1 MSLGFTIAIAAVP
14 FLDML
19 DVEEDALSEQVRDA
33 NTDAAAVAAM
43 DQTRRR
49 LAQGVDA
56 FVRSLPSLIRNDA
69 NSARAAAY
77 ALVGLVDERML
88 HHPAGGLDRWRDR
101 LLEFELYGS
110 ALAGQEV
117 VARAREAAYGSSFAD
132 AGAQAGAPT
141 GVLAPLY
148 LGIFRA
154 GFAGSLRG
162 DPVALTTLITSL
174 EESVGAEVPGN
185 QPVPTYVRPKR
196 LPVAPPVL
204 VVLGFAAW
212 LVAGFAM
219 WATLPHDLFR
229 DAERVRDRVVLG
241 LPATPTD
248 VDPLERSIGPS
259 GLPSLSPDDDDE
271 AAEPAPESASE
282 PRGSAPNPQRR

>member
-19 DVEEDALSEQVRDA
+19 DVEEDALSQQVREA
-33 NTDAAAVAAM
+33 NTDAAAIAAM

-117 VARAREAAYGSSFAD
+117 VARAREAAYGSSFAE
-132 AGAQAGAPT
+132 AGGQGAPS

-148 LGIFRA
+148 LGVFRA
-154 GFAGSLRG
+154 GFEGSLRG

-174 EESVGAEVPGN
+174 EESVGAEAPGN

-241 LPATPTD
+241 LPVTPTD

-259 GLPSLSPDDDDE
+259 GLPSMAPTDGEQAPDQ
-271 AAEPAPESASE
+271 A
-282 PRGSAPNPQRR
+282 GSTPDPQRR

>member
-19 DVEEDALSEQVRDA
+19 DVEEDALSEQVRAA
-33 NTDAAAVAAM
+33 NSDAAAGAAL

-117 VARAREAAYGSSFAD
+117 VTRARDAAYGTFEESGEG
-132 AGAQAGAPT
+132 AGAAPT

-154 GFAGSLRG
+154 GFEGSLRG
-162 DPVALTTLITSL
+162 DSVALTTLITSL
-174 EESVGAEVPGN
+174 EESVGAASQGTHPLA
-185 QPVPTYVRPKR
+185 TYIRPKR
-196 LPVAPPVL
+196 LPVAPPTL
-204 VVLGFAAW
+204 VVFGFAAW
-212 LVAGFAM
+212 LAAGFAL
-219 WATLPHDLFR
+219 WATLPNELFG
-229 DAERVRDRVVLG
+229 DADRIRERIERG
-241 LPATPTD
+241 LPANLPD
-248 VDPLERSIGPS
+248 MDPLDRSIGPS
-259 GLPSLSPDDDDE
+259 GLPPIAEDGDVATPDADSP
-271 AAEPAPESASE
+271 PH
-282 PRGSAPNPQRR
+282 PRQR